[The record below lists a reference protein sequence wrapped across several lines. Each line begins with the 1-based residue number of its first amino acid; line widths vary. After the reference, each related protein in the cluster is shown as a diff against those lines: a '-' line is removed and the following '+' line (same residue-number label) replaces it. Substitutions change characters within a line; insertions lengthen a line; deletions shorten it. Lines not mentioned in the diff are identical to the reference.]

1 MKNSLRLVVFC
12 FILML
17 FPSWVISQ
25 EVKSSNSMSLN
36 IAGRVQV
43 QHLYNADI
51 ASDSALINNGL
62 ALRRFELNL
71 KAKVNDYISSV
82 VQFEFRVNAPRLQE
96 AEIRLGFYKNYF
108 LRVGQFKVPVWR
120 EELRSSGD
128 LLLVERSVT
137 AAVLVLTRLSERQL
151 GLEFG
156 SKYNSGIEWALNL
169 SNGSGA
175 TNPEVTGSTKETD
188 YQNNGKMVSGRIN
201 VPLGKTVQLGL
212 SGAHNLYG
220 NKIVKA
226 DTIFQD
232 NIGGIAAIAPDFGI
246 YLPSGIDIE
255 GGVVFGKSEDRFVV
269 LKGDEPDKFSLGI
282 GEVNFTMMDIS
293 ARWKGKL
300 AQANN
305 NLAGVSGWE
314 LAAGVSY
321 LDPDNDTSDDE
332 LLYLRLGPALRFG
345 EKTRLQV
352 NAELSQPS
360 DSEKE
365 SIFRLRSQLTVNF

>member
-1 MKNSLRLVVFC
+1 MRIFLSMAVIC

-17 FPSWVISQ
+17 SPGWVISQ

-43 QHLYNADI
+43 QHVYHSDI
-51 ASDSALINNGL
+51 ASDSSQINNGL
-62 ALRRFELNL
+62 NLRRFELQL
-71 KAKVNDYISSV
+71 KAKVNDWISST
-82 VQFEFRVNAPRLQE
+82 VQFEFKVNNPRMQE

-108 LRVGQFKVPVWR
+108 FRLGQFKVPVWR

-128 LLLVERSVT
+128 LFLVERSVT

-156 SKYNSGIEWALNL
+156 SKYNNGVEWALNV

-175 TNPEVTGSTKETD
+175 NNPEITGGTKETD
-188 YQNNGKMVSGRIN
+188 YQNNGKLVSGRIN
-201 VPLGKTVQLGL
+201 VPIGKTVQIGL

-232 NIGGIAAIAPDFGI
+232 NIGGVSAIAPDFGI

-255 GGVVFGKSEDRFVV
+255 GGIVLGKSEDRFVL
-269 LKGDEPDKFSLGI
+269 LKGDEPDKFSIGI
-282 GEVNFTMMDIS
+282 GKVNFTMMDIS
-293 ARWKGKL
+293 GRWKGKF
-300 AQANN
+300 AQANSN
-305 NLAGVSGWE
+305 SPGISGWE
-314 LAAGVSY
+314 LAAGLSY
-321 LDPDNDTSDDE
+321 LDPNSDVSNDE
-332 LLYLRLGPALRFG
+332 LLYLRFGPALHFG

-352 NAELSQPS
+352 NAEFSDPS
-360 DSEKE
+360 DSGQE
-365 SIFRLRSQLTVNF
+365 SVFRLRSQFTVNF